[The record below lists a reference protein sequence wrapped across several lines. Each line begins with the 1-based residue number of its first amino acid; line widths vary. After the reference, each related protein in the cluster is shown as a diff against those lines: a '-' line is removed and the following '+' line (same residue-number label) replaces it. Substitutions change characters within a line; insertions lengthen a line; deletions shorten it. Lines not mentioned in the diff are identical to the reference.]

1 MRIVELKKKK
11 LFGESSISI
20 DFPENFKEL
29 SEKQFI
35 ALIALS
41 SCVIDDNSFYQQFLG
56 VPADWLSQLD
66 QFSLWKLMELFIT
79 LNASNGSIDTIDFFF
94 ISRLGSF
101 KAPEAKLEGMSFQ
114 QFMMIDTYCSW
125 YSITKHQN
133 YLNCMIASLYLKEN
147 ESYFPEGDEKLLDL
161 DSNMEDISQTPIATR
176 KAILANWLLIRN
188 WLSKTFP
195 HLFPKGEG
203 ESGTG
208 KPAQW
213 LDLFDAFVGDN
224 IHHMDSYKKLP
235 CMDAF
240 RILNRKIKNAK

>member
-41 SCVIDDNSFYQQFLG
+41 SGVIDDNSFYQQFLG

-133 YLNCMIASLYLKEN
+133 YLTTFLS
-147 ESYFPEGDEKLLDL
+147 ESP
-161 DSNMEDISQTPIATR
+161 
-176 KAILANWLLIRN
+176 
-188 WLSKTFP
+188 
-195 HLFPKGEG
+195 
-203 ESGTG
+203 
-208 KPAQW
+208 
-213 LDLFDAFVGDN
+213 
-224 IHHMDSYKKLP
+224 
-235 CMDAF
+235 
-240 RILNRKIKNAK
+240 